1 MNQLEICSS
10 RQRVDEQVQT
20 KTAISSETRKPPSRT
35 SRHVQLTQV
44 LDEFLPTHKDIK
56 LFEIITQH

>member
-20 KTAISSETRKPPSRT
+20 KTAISSEIRKPPSRT